1 MAFSH
6 RSTSNS
12 DTLSVR
18 SYGSSSRG
26 STRLIVVLPDD
37 ALTDSYEIG
46 VPVPESMTISEL
58 QREALR
64 RARALGLTIHKGDFN
79 LRLDS
84 QNGPIAFPEDVVFDV
99 VDTGVAAKVWLVP
112 TAAAS
117 KVWFHL
123 GLVVRE
129 LIL

>member
-6 RSTSNS
+6 PSTSNS

-26 STRLIVVLPDD
+26 PTRLIVVLPDD
-37 ALTDSYEIG
+37 TLTESYEIG

-84 QNGPIAFPEDVVFDV
+84 RNGPIAFPDD
-99 VDTGVAAKVWLVP
+99 
-112 TAAAS
+112 
-117 KVWFHL
+117 
-123 GLVVRE
+123 LVVIKTPGKGGLYPLDHPCSCFGLSHPIVYSSRPQSD
-129 LIL
+129 